1 MSSSECTARPREN
14 PQTVGLLLGGPRGGG
29 WHRVVF
35 LIKLTSRFRGSMAT
49 IPTVGA
55 LDGHLEGCQRHL
67 FPLKP
72 TRKSNT
78 TSHGSDLRG
87 DTAATRGDTRRQR
100 KVPKM
105 AERPIVFISARVHP
119 GETPGQWLRIAK
131 EPIAF
136 CSILCYCFWT
146 LSKKNKKL

>member
-87 DTAATRGDTRRQR
+87 DTAATRGDSGRCRRWPSGPSFLSLHVFIQVKHLDSGFGSQKSLSPFVR
-100 KVPKM
+100 SC
-105 AERPIVFISARVHP
+105 AIVF
-119 GETPGQWLRIAK
+119 GL
-131 EPIAF
+131 
-136 CSILCYCFWT
+136 
-146 LSKKNKKL
+146 